1 MFSFLKNLFGTNNNE
16 NSANENIKKTIDTE
30 SLEKEFIQLKE
41 QLSTSNDN
49 NIIEILNKLGEV
61 CTNLNKIDDAISYY
75 EQSLK
80 KQPTLGKA
88 STDLL
93 KLYNISYNPS
103 EPGIWIKNGEKKE
116 KLNFFEN
123 NFDKL
128 LDKIFL
134 FDKIMESLGSPAYRA
149 KVGTN
154 GNFILMHSVGSIPH
168 GQEIDV
174 PLNYADYYY
183 LEALKRFMELK
194 KLRVENGEL
203 RVIQ

>member
-30 SLEKEFIQLKE
+30 SLEKEFIQLKK

-80 KQPTLGKA
+80 KQRTLGKA

-93 KLYNISYNPS
+93 KLYNIKRKEASLAKDDNLIQFYL
-103 EPGIWIKNGEKKE
+103 EKIDNLM
-116 KLNFFEN
+116 KLNKET
-123 NFDKL
+123 
-128 LDKIFL
+128 
-134 FDKIMESLGSPAYRA
+134 M
-149 KVGTN
+149 
-154 GNFILMHSVGSIPH
+154 
-168 GQEIDV
+168 
-174 PLNYADYYY
+174 
-183 LEALKRFMELK
+183 K
-194 KLRVENGEL
+194 KSTTY
-203 RVIQ
+203 